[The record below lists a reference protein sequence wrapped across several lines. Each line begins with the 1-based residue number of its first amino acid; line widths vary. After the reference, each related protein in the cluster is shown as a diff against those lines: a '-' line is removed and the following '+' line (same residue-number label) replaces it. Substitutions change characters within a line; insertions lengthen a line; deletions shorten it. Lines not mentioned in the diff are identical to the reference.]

1 MEVRVTVKEMAER
14 AEEMEVVGLAVVV
27 MAGAVRGEGVMV
39 VVGLAVGVRVV
50 GSGVEARAADWEETV
65 TAAVVMVDVVIWE
78 VVKEVAGLVAVVRV
92 EDWVAAGREA
102 ERVEAER
109 VDVEWV
115 EEAMVAVG
123 KVFEVRVVVGS
134 ATAAM
139 AGGLVARARAVEVM
153 VGVEKMVEETAA

>member
-1 MEVRVTVKEMAER
+1 M
-14 AEEMEVVGLAVVV
+14 
-27 MAGAVRGEGVMV
+27 

-65 TAAVVMVDVVIWE
+65 TAAVVMVAVVMRE

-92 EDWVAAGREA
+92 EDWVVAGK
-102 ERVEAER
+102 EAER
-109 VDVEWV
+109 VDVERV

-123 KVFEVRVVVGS
+123 KVLEVRVVLGS

-153 VGVEKMVEETAA
+153 VGAEKMVEETAA